1 MSHRISQV
9 NNLLR
14 NELSKLVVRD
24 VEFEEGIVVTLM
36 RVEAAADL
44 KKAQVFVR
52 VLPKEQTRAA
62 LSQLNKRAPFL
73 QSRINKELSMR
84 FVPKLSFSID
94 QKGDKLDEETEVEQL
109 LDLLKREQ

>member
-14 NELSKLVVRD
+14 NELSKLVARE
-24 VEFEEGIVVTLM
+24 VEFDDAVVTLM
-36 RVEAAADL
+36 RVEAEADL
-44 KKAQVFVR
+44 KKARVFVR
-52 VLPKEQTRAA
+52 VLPKEKTRDS
-62 LSQLNKRAPFL
+62 LSRLNKRAPFL

-94 QKGDKLDEETEVEQL
+94 QQTDKIDEATEVEQL
-109 LDLLKREQ
+109 LDSLKNQ